1 MRIQASGKEDSGF
14 AQHALPGFHWKRIEG
29 ISGRVESVF
38 CVPSWGYQGEKG
50 PAGGIAGGGFEI
62 LQLGGSQEE
71 VQKKSQLG
79 TTQ

>member
-1 MRIQASGKEDSGF
+1 VVFS
-14 AQHALPGFHWKRIEG
+14 QHALPGFHWKRIEG
-29 ISGRVESVF
+29 ISGRVERVCLVS
-38 CVPSWGYQGEKG
+38 
-50 PAGGIAGGGFEI
+50 PAGVIREEKCPAGVIAGGGIEM

>member
-1 MRIQASGKEDSGF
+1 LPDLIQRAPRTVIYLTEIADIW
-14 AQHALPGFHWKRIEG
+14 L
-29 ISGRVESVF
+29 ES
-38 CVPSWGYQGEKG
+38 
-50 PAGGIAGGGFEI
+50 PAEVIVGGGFEI